1 MTSTE
6 KFYHD
11 VKTLSPRYLFN
22 LIPTAKKAYITRND
36 NKLPHFKVKHLK
48 HLFQKFIFSFQL

>member
-48 HLFQKFIFSFQL
+48 HLFQTSIYK

>member
-6 KFYHD
+6 KFYHE
-11 VKTLSPRYLFN
+11 VKTQSPRYLFN

-36 NKLPHFKVKHLK
+36 NKLPRFKVKHLN
-48 HLFQKFIFSFQL
+48 HLFQTSIYK